1 MQKQF
6 HGVLYFCRTKKVTKK
21 ESHESRQFKNAS
33 VDSSGVVAARGE
45 KLSYRPQTLSD
56 DITSSGV
63 GES

>member
-1 MQKQF
+1 MEYYTFVEQKKSQ
-6 HGVLYFCRTKKVTKK
+6 KK
-21 ESHESRQFKNAS
+21 ESHQSRQFKNAS
-33 VDSSGVVAARGE
+33 VDSSGVVATRGE